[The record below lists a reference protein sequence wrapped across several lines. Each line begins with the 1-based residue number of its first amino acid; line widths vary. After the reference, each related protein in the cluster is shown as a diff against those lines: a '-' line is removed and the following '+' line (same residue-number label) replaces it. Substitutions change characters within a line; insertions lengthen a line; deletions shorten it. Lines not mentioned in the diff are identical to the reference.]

1 MRNAQPFLNLID
13 RPNATVVKRVG
24 IVSTRITLLALMV
37 LALSASAQAKSPQ
50 ARDSNDF
57 SRPVGGP
64 PVMAIVAL
72 AEQHV
77 TIYDAEGKMLRA
89 PVSTGQSGYETP
101 AGIYSILE
109 KNREHYSNLY
119 DDASMP
125 FMQRITW
132 SGIALHAGQLPGH
145 PASHGCIRLPM
156 GFAERLFEITK
167 LGLRVV
173 IVRDDMRPVSFAH
186 PLLFKPGPIVS
197 EDVATPAPSGIAP
210 EPIAMHLGAG
220 TPEPGAVKP
229 RTWRA
234 IAAAKK
240 AEADAAARAAEDARR
255 AVVSANAEVAKSAKA
270 LRMAEAAKRKAEEQL
285 EDIES
290 ALSSDAER
298 LTDERKAKLQE
309 AKEKAQGRLQEA
321 LARLDAAQADGNAK
335 LVAANAAK
343 DVVKAAVEAK
353 DAAAKEAR
361 LAQTRTAPVSV
372 FISRKTQRLYVRQGF
387 QPMFDSEVTIR
398 DPQAPMGTFVFTA
411 LDYTGDDAADLRWT
425 ALAMYPDPTD
435 PGTPPSRHGG
445 RRGGEPRTTDAK
457 AAKAALD
464 RIFIPQEMIDRI
476 REVASPGSAV
486 IISDEALSNE
496 TGKGTDFVVVMSGE
510 PQGGIKI
517 RKRNNDA
524 PSAWR
529 RDPYGDYGYRR
540 SYQRS
545 PYYSG
550 GGGLFGWW

>member
-1 MRNAQPFLNLID
+1 MEQF
-13 RPNATVVKRVG
+13 VKRVG
-24 IVSTRITLLALMV
+24 AVSTRITLLALMV
-37 LALSASAQAKSPQ
+37 LALSASAQAKSRE
-50 ARDSNDF
+50 ARELDDF
-57 SRPVGGP
+57 SRPVSGP

-72 AEQHV
+72 SEQHV
-77 TIYDAEGKMLRA
+77 TIYDAEGKLLRA
-89 PVSTGQSGYETP
+89 PVSTGQTGYETP

-132 SGIALHAGQLPGH
+132 SGIALHAGQLPGY

-156 GFAERLFEITK
+156 AFAERLFGITK

-186 PLLFKPGPIVS
+186 PALFKPGPIVS
-197 EDVATPAPSGIAP
+197 EVATPATSAVVAP
-210 EPIAMHLGAG
+210 EPISMQLGAAG
-220 TPEPGAVKP
+220 PEAAAAKP

-240 AEADAAARAAEDARR
+240 AQADAAATAAEDARR
-255 AVVSANAEVAKSAKA
+255 VVVSANIEVAKSAKA
-270 LRMAEAAKRKAEEQL
+270 LRMAEVAKRKAEELL
-285 EDIES
+285 EDVER
-290 ALSSDAER
+290 ALGSDQDR
-298 LTDERKAKLQE
+298 LTDERKAKLDE
-309 AKEKAQGRLQEA
+309 AKEKAQARLQEA
-321 LARLDAAQADGNAK
+321 QARLEAAQADGNAK
-335 LVAANAAK
+335 MLALNAAK
-343 DVVKAAVEAK
+343 DVVKAAVDAK
-353 DAAAKEAR
+353 EAAAKEAR
-361 LAQTRTAPVSV
+361 LAQTKMAPVSV

-387 QPMFDSEVTIR
+387 QPMFDAEVTIR
-398 DPQAPMGTFVFTA
+398 DPQEAMGTFVFTA
-411 LDYTGDDAADLRWT
+411 LDYTGDDASDLRWT
-425 ALAMYPDPTD
+425 ALAMYADPTN

-457 AAKAALD
+457 SAKAALE
-464 RIFIPQEMIDRI
+464 RISIPQETIDRI

-486 IISDEALSNE
+486 IVSDEALSNE
-496 TGKGTDFVVVMSGE
+496 TGKSTDFVVVMSGE

-517 RKRNNDA
+517 RKRSNDV

-540 SYQRS
+540 PYYQR
-545 PYYSG
+545 YYSG
-550 GGGLFGWW
+550 GGGLFGW

>member
-1 MRNAQPFLNLID
+1 MQPF
-13 RPNATVVKRVG
+13 VKRVG
-24 IVSTRITLLALMV
+24 VVSTRIILLALMV
-37 LALSASAQAKSPQ
+37 LALSASAQAKSRE
-50 ARDSNDF
+50 ARDTDEF
-57 SRPVGGP
+57 SRPVSGP

-72 AEQHV
+72 SEQHV

-132 SGIALHAGQLPGH
+132 SGIALHAGQLPGY
-145 PASHGCIRLPM
+145 PASHGCIRLPT
-156 GFAERLFEITK
+156 GFAERLFGITK

-186 PLLFKPGPIVS
+186 PALFKPGPIVS
-197 EDVATPAPSGIAP
+197 EVATLAPSTSAP
-210 EPIAMHLGAG
+210 EPIAMHLGAA
-220 TPEPGAVKP
+220 TPEASAGMP
-229 RTWRA
+229 RTWRG

-240 AEADAAARAAEDARR
+240 AEADAAAKAAEDARR

-290 ALSSDAER
+290 ALGSDSDR
-298 LTDERKAKLQE
+298 LTDERKAKLEE
-309 AKEKAQGRLQEA
+309 AKAKAQARLQEA
-321 LARLDAAQADGNAK
+321 QTRLDTAQADGNAK
-335 LVAANAAK
+335 LAAANTAK

-353 DAAAKEAR
+353 DLAAKEAR
-361 LAQTRTAPVSV
+361 LAQTKIAPVSV

-398 DPQAPMGTFVFTA
+398 DPQAAMGTFVFTA

-445 RRGGEPRTTDAK
+445 RRGGEPRTTDTK
-457 AAKAALD
+457 AAKAALE
-464 RIFIPQEMIDRI
+464 RISIPQETIDRI

-496 TGKGTDFVVVMSGE
+496 TGKSTDFVVVMSGE

-517 RKRNNDA
+517 RKRNSDS

-529 RDPYGDYGYRR
+529 RDRDPYGDYGYRR
-540 SYQRS
+540 PYYRS

-550 GGGLFGWW
+550 GGGGLFGWW

>member
-1 MRNAQPFLNLID
+1 MKQYG
-13 RPNATVVKRVG
+13 KRVG
-24 IVSTRITLLALMV
+24 VTAALLALTMV
-37 LALSASAQAKSPQ
+37 ASASAQAKNREG
-50 ARDSNDF
+50 RDAEEI
-57 SRPVGGP
+57 SRPLGGP
-64 PVMAIVAL
+64 PLMAVVAL
-72 AEQHV
+72 SEQHV
-77 TIYDAEGKMLRA
+77 TIYDAEGKILRA

-145 PASHGCIRLPM
+145 PASHGCIRLPT
-156 GFAERLFEITK
+156 GFAERLFESTK
-167 LGLRVV
+167 LGMRVV
-173 IVRDDMRPVSFAH
+173 IVRDDMRPISFAH
-186 PLLFKPGPIVS
+186 PALFKPGPIVS
-197 EDVATPAPSGIAP
+197 DVATPAETSSITP
-210 EPIAMHLGAG
+210 EPITMHLGAAAAD
-220 TPEPGAVKP
+220 GAAAKP

-240 AEADAAARAAEDARR
+240 AEADAAAKTAEDARR

-270 LRMAEAAKRKAEEQL
+270 LRIAEVAKRKAEDQL
-285 EDIES
+285 QDIES
-290 ALSSDAER
+290 ALTSDPER
-298 LTDERKAKLQE
+298 LSDERKAKLDE
-309 AKEKAQGRLQEA
+309 AKEKAQARLQEA
-321 LARLDAAQADGNAK
+321 QARLDAAQVEGNARM
-335 LVAANAAK
+335 VAANTAK
-343 DVVKAAVEAK
+343 DAVKAALDAK

-361 LAQTRTAPVSV
+361 LAQNKTAPVSV

-398 DPQAPMGTFVFTA
+398 DPQAALGTFVFTA
-411 LDYTGDDAADLRWT
+411 LNYTSDDATDLRWT

-435 PGTPPSRHGG
+435 PGIPPSRHGG
-445 RRGGEPRTTDAK
+445 RRGGEPRTTDGK
-457 AAKAALD
+457 AAKVALE
-464 RIFIPQEMIDRI
+464 RITIPQDTIDRI

-486 IISDEALSNE
+486 IVSDEALSNE
-496 TGKGTDFVVVMSGE
+496 TGKGTDFVVLMSGE
-510 PQGGIKI
+510 LQGGIKI

-529 RDPYGDYGYRR
+529 RDRDPYGDYGYRR
-540 SYQRS
+540 PYYQRSS

-550 GGGLFGWW
+550 GSGPFGWW

>member
-1 MRNAQPFLNLID
+1 MQQFIQ
-13 RPNATVVKRVG
+13 RVG
-24 IVSTRITLLALMV
+24 IVSTRIALLALMV
-37 LALSASAQAKSPQ
+37 LALSASAQAKSRE
-50 ARDSNDF
+50 ARSTDDF
-57 SRPVGGP
+57 SRPVSGP

-72 AEQHV
+72 SEQHV

-132 SGIALHAGQLPGH
+132 SGIALHAGQLPGY

-156 GFAERLFEITK
+156 GFAERLFGITK

-186 PLLFKPGPIVS
+186 PALFKPGPIVS
-197 EDVATPAPSGIAP
+197 EVVTPASSAIAP
-210 EPIAMHLGAG
+210 EPIAMHLGAA
-220 TPEPGAVKP
+220 TPEASVGTP

-240 AEADAAARAAEDARR
+240 AEADAAAKAAEDARR

-270 LRMAEAAKRKAEEQL
+270 LRMAEVAKRKAQEQL

-290 ALSSDAER
+290 ALGSDSDR
-298 LTDERKAKLQE
+298 LTDERKAKLEE
-309 AKEKAQGRLQEA
+309 AKAKAQARLQEA
-321 LARLDAAQADGNAK
+321 QARLDAVQADGNAK
-335 LVAANAAK
+335 LAAANAAK

-353 DAAAKEAR
+353 DLAAKEAR
-361 LAQTRTAPVSV
+361 LAQTKIAPVSV

-398 DPQAPMGTFVFTA
+398 DPQAAMGTFVFTA
-411 LDYTGDDAADLRWT
+411 LDYTGDDASDLRWT

-457 AAKAALD
+457 AAKAALE
-464 RIFIPQEMIDRI
+464 RISIPQETIDRI

-517 RKRNNDA
+517 RKRSNDA

-540 SYQRS
+540 PYYQRS

>member
-1 MRNAQPFLNLID
+1 MQYYVTRV
-13 RPNATVVKRVG
+13 RVVFAHMA
-24 IVSTRITLLALMV
+24 LLAL
-37 LALSASAQAKSPQ
+37 LAVSLCPPATARSRE
-50 ARDSNDF
+50 ARDTDDF
-57 SRPVGGP
+57 SRAGGP

-72 AEQHV
+72 SEQRV
-77 TIYDAEGKMLRA
+77 TIYDAEGKILRA

-145 PASHGCIRLPM
+145 PASHGCIRLPI
-156 GFAERLFEITK
+156 GFAERLFDSTK

-173 IVRDDMRPVSFAH
+173 VVRDDMRPISFAH
-186 PLLFKPGPIVS
+186 PALFKPGPIVS
-197 EDVATPAPSGIAP
+197 DVATPAETSSITP
-210 EPIAMHLGAG
+210 EPIAMHLGAAAADAA
-220 TPEPGAVKP
+220 TAKP
-229 RTWRA
+229 RTWRS

-240 AEADAAARAAEDARR
+240 AQADAAAKAAEDARR
-255 AVVSANAEVAKSAKA
+255 AVVNANGELARSAKA
-270 LRMAEAAKRKAEEQL
+270 LRMAEVAKRKAEEQL
-285 EDIES
+285 QDLES
-290 ALSSDAER
+290 ALSNDPER
-298 LTDERKAKLQE
+298 LSDERKAKLEE
-309 AKEKAQGRLQEA
+309 AKEKAQAKLQEA
-321 LARLDAAQADGNAK
+321 LARLEAAQLEGNAK
-335 LVAANAAK
+335 IVAANTTK
-343 DVVKAAVEAK
+343 DAVKAALDAK

-361 LAQTRTAPVSV
+361 LAQAKTAPVSV

-387 QPMFDSEVTIR
+387 QPMFESEVTIR
-398 DPQAPMGTFVFTA
+398 DPQAALGTFVFTA
-411 LDYTGDDAADLRWT
+411 LDYTSNDAADLLWT

-445 RRGGEPRTTDAK
+445 RRGGEPRTTDGK
-457 AAKAALD
+457 AAKAALE
-464 RIFIPQEMIDRI
+464 RITIPQDTIDRL
-476 REVASPGSAV
+476 REVASPGSALIV
-486 IISDEALSNE
+486 SDEALSNE

-540 SYQRS
+540 PYYQRS
-545 PYYSG
+545 PSYSG
-550 GGGLFGWW
+550 GSGPFGWW

>member
-1 MRNAQPFLNLID
+1 MEQF
-13 RPNATVVKRVG
+13 VKRVG
-24 IVSTRITLLALMV
+24 AVSTRITLLALMV
-37 LALSASAQAKSPQ
+37 LALSASAQAKSRE
-50 ARDSNDF
+50 ARESDDF
-57 SRPVGGP
+57 SRPVSGP

-72 AEQHV
+72 SEQHV
-77 TIYDAEGKMLRA
+77 TIYDAEGKLLRA
-89 PVSTGQSGYETP
+89 PVSTGQTGYETP

-132 SGIALHAGQLPGH
+132 SGIALHAGQLPGY

-156 GFAERLFEITK
+156 AFAERLFGITK

-186 PLLFKPGPIVS
+186 PALFKPGPIVS
-197 EDVATPAPSGIAP
+197 EVATPATSAVVAP
-210 EPIAMHLGAG
+210 EPISMQLGAAG
-220 TPEPGAVKP
+220 PEAAAAKP

-240 AEADAAARAAEDARR
+240 AQADAAATAAEDARR
-255 AVVSANAEVAKSAKA
+255 VVVSANIEVAKSAKA
-270 LRMAEAAKRKAEEQL
+270 LRMAEVAKRKAEEQL
-285 EDIES
+285 EDVER
-290 ALSSDAER
+290 ALGSDQDR
-298 LTDERKAKLQE
+298 LTDERKAKLDE
-309 AKEKAQGRLQEA
+309 AKEKAQARLQEA
-321 LARLDAAQADGNAK
+321 QARLEAAQADGNAK
-335 LVAANAAK
+335 MLALNAAK
-343 DVVKAAVEAK
+343 DVVKAAVDAK
-353 DAAAKEAR
+353 EAAAKEAR
-361 LAQTRTAPVSV
+361 LAQTKMAPVSV

-387 QPMFDSEVTIR
+387 QPMFDAEVTIR
-398 DPQAPMGTFVFTA
+398 DPQEAMGTFVFTA
-411 LDYTGDDAADLRWT
+411 LDYTGDDASDLRWT
-425 ALAMYPDPTD
+425 ALAMYADPTN

-457 AAKAALD
+457 SAKAALE
-464 RIFIPQEMIDRI
+464 RISIPQETIDRI

-486 IISDEALSNE
+486 IVSDEALSNE
-496 TGKGTDFVVVMSGE
+496 TGKSTDFVVVMSGE

-517 RKRNNDA
+517 RKRSNDV

-540 SYQRS
+540 PYYQR
-545 PYYSG
+545 YYSG
-550 GGGLFGWW
+550 GGGLFGW

>member
-1 MRNAQPFLNLID
+1 
-13 RPNATVVKRVG
+13 
-24 IVSTRITLLALMV
+24 VSSRITLLALMI
-37 LALSASAQAKSPQ
+37 LALSASAQAKSRQ
-50 ARDSNDF
+50 ARDTDDF
-57 SRPVGGP
+57 IRPVGGP

-72 AEQHV
+72 SEQHV

-132 SGIALHAGQLPGH
+132 SGIALHAGQLPGY

-156 GFAERLFEITK
+156 AFAERLFGITK

-173 IVRDDMRPVSFAH
+173 VVRDDMRPISFAH
-186 PLLFKPGPIVS
+186 PALFKPGPIVS
-197 EDVATPAPSGIAP
+197 EVATPASSTVAP
-210 EPIAMHLGAG
+210 EPISMHLGAG
-220 TPEPGAVKP
+220 TPDAGGAKP
-229 RTWRA
+229 QTWRA

-240 AEADAAARAAEDARR
+240 AEAETAAKAAEDARR

-270 LRMAEAAKRKAEEQL
+270 LRMAEVAKRKAEEQL

-290 ALSSDAER
+290 ALGGDTDR
-298 LTDERKAKLQE
+298 MTDERKAKLDE
-309 AKEKAQGRLQEA
+309 AKEKAQARLQEA
-321 LARLDAAQADGNAK
+321 QIRLDAVQAGGNAK
-335 LVAANAAK
+335 LAAANAAK
-343 DVVKAAVEAK
+343 EVVKTAVEAK
-353 DAAAKEAR
+353 DLAAKEAR
-361 LAQTRTAPVSV
+361 LAQAKTAPVSV

-387 QPMFDSEVTIR
+387 QPIFDSEVTIR
-398 DPQAPMGTFVFTA
+398 DAQAPMGTFVFTA
-411 LDYTGDDAADLRWT
+411 LDYTADDGSDLRWT

-435 PGTPPSRHGG
+435 PGAPPARHGG

-457 AAKAALD
+457 AAKAALE
-464 RIFIPQEMIDRI
+464 RISIPQETIDRI

-486 IISDEALSNE
+486 IVSDEALSNE
-496 TGKGTDFVVVMSGE
+496 TGKSTDFVVVMSGE

-517 RKRNNDA
+517 RKRSNDV
-524 PSAWR
+524 PSASR
-529 RDPYGDYGYRR
+529 RNPYGDYGYRR
-540 SYQRS
+540 PYYQRA

>member
-1 MRNAQPFLNLID
+1 MKQY
-13 RPNATVVKRVG
+13 VSRVSVFS
-24 IVSTRITLLALMV
+24 IPLLLALIF
-37 LALSASAQAKSPQ
+37 LNCAAANAKSREGRE
-50 ARDSNDF
+50 ADEF
-57 SRPVGGP
+57 TRPGGAP
-64 PVMAIVAL
+64 IMAIVAL
-72 AEQHV
+72 SEQHV
-77 TIYDAEGKMLRA
+77 TIYDAEGKLLRA

-132 SGIALHAGQLPGH
+132 SGIALHAGQLPGY
-145 PASHGCIRLPM
+145 PASHGCIRLPT
-156 GFAERLFEITK
+156 GFAERLFGITK

-186 PLLFKPGPIVS
+186 PALFKPGPIVS
-197 EDVATPAPSGIAP
+197 EMATPAPSANAS
-210 EPIAMHLGAG
+210 EQIAMHLGAA
-220 TPEPGAVKP
+220 TPEASAGTP
-229 RTWRA
+229 RTWRS

-240 AEADAAARAAEDARR
+240 AEADAAAKAAEDARR

-285 EDIES
+285 EDIER
-290 ALSSDAER
+290 ALGSDSDR
-298 LTDERKAKLQE
+298 LTDERKAKLDEAKTKAQARVQE
-309 AKEKAQGRLQEA
+309 AQ
-321 LARLDAAQADGNAK
+321 ARVDAAQADGNAK
-335 LVAANAAK
+335 LAAGNAAK

-353 DAAAKEAR
+353 DLAAKDAR
-361 LAQTRTAPVSV
+361 LAQNKIAPVSV

-398 DPQAPMGTFVFTA
+398 DPQAAMGTFVFTA
-411 LDYTGDDAADLRWT
+411 LDYTGDDASDLRWT

-445 RRGGEPRTTDAK
+445 RRGGEPRTTDTK
-457 AAKAALD
+457 AAKAALE
-464 RIFIPQEMIDRI
+464 RISIPQETIDRI

-540 SYQRS
+540 PYSQRS

>member
-1 MRNAQPFLNLID
+1 MEQF
-13 RPNATVVKRVG
+13 VKRVG
-24 IVSTRITLLALMV
+24 VVSTRITLLALMV
-37 LALSASAQAKSPQ
+37 LALGASAQAKSRE
-50 ARDSNDF
+50 ARDGDDF
-57 SRPVGGP
+57 SRPVSGP

-72 AEQHV
+72 SEQHV

-156 GFAERLFEITK
+156 GFAERLFGITK

-173 IVRDDMRPVSFAH
+173 IVRDDMRPISFAH
-186 PLLFKPGPIVS
+186 PALFKPGPIVS
-197 EDVATPAPSGIAP
+197 TVATTAPSAVAP
-210 EPIAMHLGAG
+210 EPISMHLGAAA
-220 TPEPGAVKP
+220 PEASAAKP

-240 AEADAAARAAEDARR
+240 AEADSAAKTAEDARR

-270 LRMAEAAKRKAEEQL
+270 LRMAEVAKRKAKL
-285 EDIES
+285 E
-290 ALSSDAER
+290 
-298 LTDERKAKLQE
+298 E
-309 AKEKAQGRLQEA
+309 AKEKVQARLQEA
-321 LARLDAAQADGNAK
+321 QARLDAAQADGSTKMTA
-335 LVAANAAK
+335 LNAAK
-343 DVVKAAVEAK
+343 DVVKTAVEAK
-353 DAAAKEAR
+353 DLAAKEAR
-361 LAQTRTAPVSV
+361 LAQTKMAPVSV

-387 QPMFDSEVTIR
+387 QPIFDSEVTIR
-398 DPQAPMGTFVFTA
+398 DPQAAIGTFVFTA
-411 LDYTGDDAADLRWT
+411 LDYTGDDASDLRWT
-425 ALAMYPDPTD
+425 ALAMYSDPTN
-435 PGTPPSRHGG
+435 PGTPSRHGS

-457 AAKAALD
+457 PAKAALE
-464 RIFIPQEMIDRI
+464 RISIPQESIDRI
-476 REVASPGSAV
+476 REVASPGSTV
-486 IISDEALSNE
+486 IVSDEALSNE
-496 TGKGTDFVVVMSGE
+496 TGKSTDFVVVMSGE

-517 RKRNNDA
+517 RKRSNDV
-524 PSAWR
+524 PSAYR

-540 SYQRS
+540 PYYQRS

-550 GGGLFGWW
+550 GSGPFGWW